1 MRIIFTLSTILLLNC
16 PSFSQAV
23 NPDTFLLDQR
33 AMIFLETKVKEIN
46 FKTCDEEII
55 VDFINNYF
63 NKDLYQKS
71 NEFEKKRFINQIR
84 DTLDKNQNEY
94 SFNDVYAYTTRRL
107 LGDYDF
113 KEMSFP
119 IIGNYYVNGGRF
131 SYKQYK
137 DESQVILNHISNG
150 LNLINEDDFPLA
162 LKFNESEAEKI
173 LALKKEFRKQY
184 LDSVYKTMDAQT
196 RNWTQSHEGIK
207 FKDDYGNF
215 SENEDR
221 TILFRYYVKILNPTQ
236 SKSAKKKVGKIINS
250 LANTNGTLKLENEP
264 NQIKAQIVR
273 MFVYLNR
280 DKDSYNNDL
289 YNYYPDGKQEKL
301 FTIK

>member
-1 MRIIFTLSTILLLNC
+1 MKVILTLSTFLLFNLY
-16 PSFSQAV
+16 SFAQTV
-23 NPDTFLLDQR
+23 KPDTFLLDQR
-33 AMIFLETKVKEIN
+33 AMIFLDSKVKEIN
-46 FKTCDEEII
+46 FKTCNETII
-55 VDFINNYF
+55 VEYINNYF

-84 DTLDKNQNEY
+84 DTLDKNQNEF

-119 IIGNYYVNGGRF
+119 IIGHYYVNGGRF
-131 SYKQYK
+131 SYQQYK

-150 LNLINEDDFPLA
+150 LNLINEDEFPLA

-173 LALKKEFRKQY
+173 LTLKNEYRKQY

-196 RNWTQSHEGIK
+196 RNWTQSHQGIK

-215 SENEDR
+215 SDNEDR
-221 TILFRYYVKILNPTQ
+221 TIIFRYYVRILNPTQ
-236 SKSAKKKVGKIINS
+236 SKNTKMQEGKRINS
-250 LANTNGTLKLENEP
+250 LVNTNGTEKLENGP
-264 NQIKAQIVR
+264 NQMKAQIVR
-273 MFVYLNR
+273 VFVYLNR
-280 DKDSYNNDL
+280 DKDSNNNDL
-289 YNYYPDGKQEKL
+289 YNFYSDGKQEKL
-301 FTIK
+301 FITK